1 MSAAAVED
9 LEDDA
14 AEAGPPRSP
23 QQRRSA
29 PGVDSSTTP
38 VAVCTTDA
46 DGPEHDA
53 AANDSAQSPASGPLF
68 TSAEVPTTTDGST
81 TTTVGIRP
89 AESVQPAGV
98 SNDRAASDG
107 RAALSDSRAALSD
120 GPVVVSDGRAALSDG
135 RAALSDSRAALS
147 DGRAALS
154 DSRAALSDGPVVVS
168 DGRVA
173 LSDGRAA
180 LSDGPAVV
188 VDVAECSGAPD
199 RPAALSTSQSAAHRG
214 RSTVSCDAKLVD
226 QAAPGSA
233 VSGPFA
239 GYLTMLRTGVG
250 EAIRV
255 RAVRNG
261 VLLGALL
268 SGITA
273 FDEYFALLAESVGV
287 STAVVPLLVGVTVL
301 GSLIGSISA
310 GRTEAMAA
318 RTMAVAVGVG
328 GVLFAGG
335 ALIAGLA
342 IRWPSAVYVLAGIGF
357 TAIGVSYGILY
368 NASIVAGARLQDAI
382 EGPARATVTSV
393 CGLAS
398 EVVALAVFGFAAAAT
413 AWLSMPA
420 TVALLG
426 ATILPIALVTPSW
439 LPRRRASAD

>member
-1 MSAAAVED
+1 MAATHTLLGLSLPSAPKAVSAAAVED

-14 AEAGPPRSP
+14 AEADPPRSP

-29 PGVDSSTTP
+29 PGVDSSTSP
-38 VAVCTTDA
+38 LAVCAAYA
-46 DGPEHDA
+46 DGPEHDVV
-53 AANDSAQSPASGPLF
+53 ANDSAQSPAGP
-68 TSAEVPTTTDGST
+68 SVACAEVPTTSDGST
-81 TTTVGIRP
+81 TTAAGIRS

-98 SNDRAASDG
+98 SLAGVSND
-107 RAALSDSRAALSD
+107 RAALSD
-120 GPVVVSDGRAALSDG
+120 GCAALSDGCAALSDGCAALSDGCAALSDG
-135 RAALSDSRAALS
+135 RAAR
-147 DGRAALS
+147 
-154 DSRAALSDGPVVVS
+154 
-168 DGRVA
+168 
-173 LSDGRAA
+173 
-180 LSDGPAVV
+180 SDGPAVV
-188 VDVAECSGAPD
+188 VDVAECGGGPD

-214 RSTVSCDAKLVD
+214 RSTVLCGAMLVD

-239 GYLTMLRTGVG
+239 GYLTTLRTGVG

-301 GSLIGSISA
+301 GSLIGSMSA

-335 ALIAGLA
+335 ALVAGLA

-357 TAIGVSYGILY
+357 TAIGVSYGIVY

-393 CGLAS
+393 SGLAS

-413 AWLSMPA
+413 SWLSMPT

-439 LPRRRASAD
+439 LPRRRVNAD